1 MNSVWGFCVNL
12 YLQRRLSGNTG
23 KQNTENKT
31 NSHENFNNDN
41 DDNNSDVD
49 NNEDNNNMMMMM
61 MIGLLIT
68 MVVGTNA
75 TSRLVISVTYT

>member
-1 MNSVWGFCVNL
+1 MGSLCKFVSLEILENKIL
-12 YLQRRLSGNTG
+12 
-23 KQNTENKT
+23 ENKT
-31 NSHENFNNDN
+31 NSHENFNDDN

-49 NNEDNNNMMMMM
+49 NNENNNNNMMMMMMM

-75 TSRLVISVTYT
+75 TSRLVISVPYT